1 MRNFKLTKQIEKD
14 LKQIANGL
22 PVLYDRS
29 TVDQLTLGRD
39 LKLTGFTV
47 NNKGEELQ
55 DDKFYPLPMPVMIH
69 RNHYRRLKKAFE
81 SGGEPLVIEYITKTK
96 KECVELESQE

>member
-1 MRNFKLTKQIEKD
+1 MRNYKLTKQIEKE

-22 PVLYDRS
+22 PILYDRAI
-29 TVDQLTLGRD
+29 TDKYFTGKE

-47 NNKGEELQ
+47 NDKGEELQ
-55 DDKFYPLPMPVMIH
+55 DDKVYPVPTPVMNP